1 MPPSESFIL
10 LCSHPAHYL
19 KIEFKTNHLQIM
31 DDAISLYGSTYYCP
45 SIVYN
50 NYKHF
55 HAIKNIT
62 IANVTQK
69 TGGTFDN
76 DSAYPLN
83 LFCLDK
89 WFVSLINWVQNS
101 N

>member
-1 MPPSESFIL
+1 
-10 LCSHPAHYL
+10 
-19 KIEFKTNHLQIM
+19 M
-31 DDAISLYGSTYYCP
+31 DNAISLYGSTYYCP